1 MSKYVVGLTGGIA
14 CGKTNLSN
22 ALRARGAQ
30 VIDADEIS
38 RALTSEGGAA
48 LPAIREAFGSG
59 VFDGESL
66 NRRALAAL
74 VFADEKQREKL
85 NAIVH
90 PLVTEEIN
98 ARMAAVSEPV
108 LLVVPLLYE
117 TGMEKRCDE
126 VWCAWVPQKEQ
137 IQRLRKRDRITWR
150 EALRKIHSQMPLRE
164 KRRRAD
170 HQIRTD
176 GTKAESAAIAL
187 ALWENMERKIKGD
200 LAL

>member
-22 ALRARGAQ
+22 ALQARGVP

-48 LPAIREAFGSG
+48 LPAIRGAFGSG
-59 VFDGESL
+59 VFDGDSL

-98 ARMAAVSEPV
+98 ARMAALQEPV
-108 LLVVPLLYE
+108 LLVAPLLYE
-117 TGMEKRCDE
+117 TGMEKQCDE

-137 IQRLRKRDRITWR
+137 IQRLRKRDQITWR
-150 EALRKIHSQMPLRE
+150 EALNKIHSQMPLME

-170 HQIRTD
+170 HAIRTD

-187 ALWENMERKIKGD
+187 ALWEKMEQKIKGD
-200 LAL
+200 NAL